1 MALFSIFRRQRDVD
15 GDATELLPTPDKI
28 PADYSA
34 GRHQRQPSG
43 STSYSAPESTL
54 APGDEGFDFETSL
67 RNVVE
72 K

>member
-1 MALFSIFRRQRDVD
+1 MALFSIFHRQRDVD
-15 GDATELLPTPDKI
+15 GDATELLPTPDVI
-28 PADYSA
+28 PGGYSA

-43 STSYSAPESTL
+43 STSYSVQESTL